1 MDLLIPIICDR
12 LESLATS
19 NKALFIESL
28 NVLQIL
34 LQLDEEYPD
43 ELFGVDSVKAQVEEC

>member
-1 MDLLIPIICDR
+1 MDILIPIICDR

-43 ELFGVDSVKAQVEEC
+43 ELFGVESVKAQVEEC

>member
-34 LQLDEEYPD
+34 LQLDDEYPD